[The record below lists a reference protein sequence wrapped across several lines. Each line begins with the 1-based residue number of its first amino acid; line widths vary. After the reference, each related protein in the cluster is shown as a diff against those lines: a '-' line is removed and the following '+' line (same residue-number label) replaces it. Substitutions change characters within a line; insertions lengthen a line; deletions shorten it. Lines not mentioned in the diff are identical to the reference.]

1 MPPELRRKE
10 KDFVFCVDYTRYKIL
25 KPIKPNYWL
34 NSGGQDSNLRR
45 RFMRPCWILSSL
57 PRIILLEIHDSLVAI
72 DAATRLAFSSHL
84 RIGDFI
90 LAFPPI
96 EKTVF

>member
-1 MPPELRRKE
+1 MPPELKRKE
-10 KDFVFCVDYTRYKIL
+10 KNFVFYVDYTRYKIL

-34 NSGGQDSNLRR
+34 NSGGRDSNLRQ
-45 RFMRPCWILSSL
+45 RFMRPCWNLSSL
-57 PRIILLEIHDSLVAI
+57 PRDILLEIHDSLVAI
-72 DAATRLAFSSHL
+72 DAATLLAFSSHL

>member
-1 MPPELRRKE
+1 MNLCPLTNEASKEL
-10 KDFVFCVDYTRYKIL
+10 L
-25 KPIKPNYWL
+25 
-34 NSGGQDSNLRR
+34 LRD
-45 RFMRPCWILSSL
+45 
-57 PRIILLEIHDSLVAI
+57 ILLEIHDSLVAI

-90 LAFPPI
+90 LAFSPI